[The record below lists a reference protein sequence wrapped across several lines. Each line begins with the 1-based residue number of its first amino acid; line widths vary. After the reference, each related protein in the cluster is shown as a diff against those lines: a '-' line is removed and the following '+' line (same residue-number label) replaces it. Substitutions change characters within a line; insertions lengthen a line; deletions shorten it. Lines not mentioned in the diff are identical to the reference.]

1 MNENNEIL
9 NVLTGIYNTL
19 QELEVKGE
27 KNCSYI
33 LGMCNAIKKQ
43 IEELT
48 IDNSTLEL

>member
-1 MNENNEIL
+1 MNDNKEIL
-9 NVLTGIYNTL
+9 NVLTSIYNTL

-43 IEELT
+43 IQELT
-48 IDNSTLEL
+48 KVNSELE

>member
-1 MNENNEIL
+1 L
-9 NVLTGIYNTL
+9 NVLSGIYNTL

-33 LGMCNAIKKQ
+33 LGMCNVIKKQ

-48 IDNSTLEL
+48 KDSIELE

>member
-1 MNENNEIL
+1 MNNNEIL

-48 IDNSTLEL
+48 KNNIELE